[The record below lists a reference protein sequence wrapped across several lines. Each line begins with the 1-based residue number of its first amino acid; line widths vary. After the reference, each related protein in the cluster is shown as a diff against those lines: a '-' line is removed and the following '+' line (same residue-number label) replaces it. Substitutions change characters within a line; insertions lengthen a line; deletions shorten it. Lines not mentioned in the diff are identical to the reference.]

1 MADIIDRA
9 DERIDAEMAARL
21 KVLPR
26 FDVKSLSECTQC
38 GDDIPYARQI
48 LGGVTRC
55 FDCQNHFEV
64 KSK

>member
-26 FDVKSLSECTQC
+26 FDVKSLAECIEC
-38 GDDIPYARQI
+38 GDDIPYARQL
-48 LGGVTRC
+48 LGGVKRC
-55 FDCQNHFEV
+55 FDCQNNHEGRR
-64 KSK
+64 